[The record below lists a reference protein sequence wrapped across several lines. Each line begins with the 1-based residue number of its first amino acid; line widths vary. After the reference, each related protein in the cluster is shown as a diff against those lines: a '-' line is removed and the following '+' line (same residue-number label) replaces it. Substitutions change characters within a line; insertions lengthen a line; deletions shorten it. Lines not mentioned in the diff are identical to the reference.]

1 MLTEA
6 DQGDRTAWFRIDG
19 WGIGAAAPSAV
30 LQGML
35 AAPANA
41 ATATATNKE
50 RIDFDVTPPTKVGQT
65 LGPPSA
71 EVHGR
76 TAGGSEHGRRC
87 PSLAARPPF
96 LSPPTFDAGAKP
108 QVKWGVGR
116 SGRHLS
122 RMKPYSPKPRD
133 IERRW
138 DVIDAGGAVLGRLA
152 SEAAAILRGKH
163 KPMFAPHMDTGDHVI
178 VINAQDVEIT
188 GNKRETKVAYRHSGY
203 PGGLTETKYGKLLD
217 ERPVYAVEKA
227 IRGMLPKNS
236 LGRAMLRKLQVYA
249 GPEHPHQ
256 AQQPQ
261 TLKLGEIPKWQGLPK
276 VETAAPAKKPEPT
289 APAPKRSTAK
299 RATTAKPAAKPAA
312 KRTTAKATTAKK
324 TAGSKAST
332 AKRATAKAA
341 TAKKSPVRRAKKKEE

>member
-1 MLTEA
+1 
-6 DQGDRTAWFRIDG
+6 
-19 WGIGAAAPSAV
+19 
-30 LQGML
+30 
-35 AAPANA
+35 
-41 ATATATNKE
+41 
-50 RIDFDVTPPTKVGQT
+50 
-65 LGPPSA
+65 
-71 EVHGR
+71 
-76 TAGGSEHGRRC
+76 
-87 PSLAARPPF
+87 
-96 LSPPTFDAGAKP
+96 
-108 QVKWGVGR
+108 
-116 SGRHLS
+116 
-122 RMKPYSPKPRD
+122 MKTYSPKPRD

-138 DVIDAGGAVLGRLA
+138 YVIDAGGAVLGRLA
-152 SEAAAILRGKH
+152 SEVAAILRGKH

-188 GNKRETKVAYRHSGY
+188 GNKRETKIAYRHSGY

-276 VETAAPAKKPEPT
+276 VETAPAKKPEPT

-299 RATTAKPAAKPAA
+299 RATAAKPAAKPAA
-312 KRTTAKATTAKK
+312 TRTTAKAATAKK
-324 TAGSKAST
+324 TASSKAST

>member
-1 MLTEA
+1 
-6 DQGDRTAWFRIDG
+6 
-19 WGIGAAAPSAV
+19 
-30 LQGML
+30 
-35 AAPANA
+35 
-41 ATATATNKE
+41 
-50 RIDFDVTPPTKVGQT
+50 
-65 LGPPSA
+65 
-71 EVHGR
+71 
-76 TAGGSEHGRRC
+76 
-87 PSLAARPPF
+87 
-96 LSPPTFDAGAKP
+96 
-108 QVKWGVGR
+108 
-116 SGRHLS
+116 
-122 RMKPYSPKPRD
+122 MKTYSPKPRD

-138 DVIDAGGAVLGRLA
+138 YVIDAGGAVLGRLA
-152 SEAAAILRGKH
+152 SEVAAILRGKH

-188 GNKRETKVAYRHSGY
+188 GNKRETKIAYRHSGY
-203 PGGLTETKYGKLLD
+203 PGGLRETKYGKLLD

-276 VETAAPAKKPEPT
+276 VETAPAKKPEPV

-299 RATTAKPAAKPAA
+299 RATTVKPAAKPAA
-312 KRTTAKATTAKK
+312 KRATAKAATTKK